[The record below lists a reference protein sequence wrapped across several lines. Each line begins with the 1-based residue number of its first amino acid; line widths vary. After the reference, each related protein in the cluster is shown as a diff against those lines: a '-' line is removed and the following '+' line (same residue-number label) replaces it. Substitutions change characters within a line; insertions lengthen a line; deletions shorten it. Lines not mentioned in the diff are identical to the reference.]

1 MSIDLLKRL
10 GLFIILCAVQILILN
25 HIHLFDVATPFLFV
39 YFAISF
45 RRNSPKWAVILWC
58 FAMGLAVDV
67 FSNTPGLASGSL
79 TLVGLIQPYLMEL
92 FTPRDSVD
100 DLECSV
106 LTLGMGKYALLAT
119 ILLFVFCLFFFA
131 LEAFTFFNWIYWLVC
146 TCSSTALTL
155 VLILAIESIRQ
166 K

>member
-25 HIHLFDVATPFLFV
+25 HIHLLDVATPFLFV

-67 FSNTPGLASGSL
+67 FSNTPGLAAGSL
-79 TLVGLIQPYLMEL
+79 TIVGLIQPYLMEL

-119 ILLFVFCLFFFA
+119 ILLFIFCLFFFA
-131 LEAFTFFNWIYWLVC
+131 LEAFTFFNWIYWLIC

>member
-67 FSNTPGLASGSL
+67 FSNTPGLAAGSL
-79 TLVGLIQPYLMEL
+79 TLVGLIQPYLIEL

-106 LTLGMGKYALLAT
+106 LTLGKGKYALLAT

>member
-67 FSNTPGLASGSL
+67 CSNTPGLAAGSL
-79 TLVGLIQPYLMEL
+79 TIVGLIQPYLMEL

-119 ILLFVFCLFFFA
+119 ILLFVFSLFFFA
-131 LEAFTFFNWIYWLVC
+131 LEAFTFFNWIYWLIC

-155 VLILAIESIRQ
+155 VLILAIESIR
-166 K
+166 KK

>member
-67 FSNTPGLASGSL
+67 FSNTPGLAAGSL

-131 LEAFTFFNWIYWLVC
+131 LETFTFFNWIYWLVC

>member
-67 FSNTPGLASGSL
+67 FSNTPGLAAGSL

-106 LTLGMGKYALLAT
+106 LTLGKGKYALLAT

-155 VLILAIESIRQ
+155 VLILAIDSIRQ

>member
-67 FSNTPGLASGSL
+67 FSNTPGLAAGSL

-146 TCSSTALTL
+146 TCSSTALIL

>member
-67 FSNTPGLASGSL
+67 FSNTPGLAAGSL

-106 LTLGMGKYALLAT
+106 LTLGKGKYALLAT

>member
-67 FSNTPGLASGSL
+67 FSNTPGLAAGSL